1 MPRYVARRLLAGVP
15 LIVGVLAI
23 AFGLIH
29 LAPGDPIQALAGDG
43 GDAAYYA
50 AMRARYGLDRPV
62 PEQFGR
68 YALAILRGDLGY
80 SFSYGQPVSRVILD
94 RLPATLLLTGT
105 ALVLATALGIGLGV
119 LTALRPHGALDHTV
133 AVVTLTAYA
142 MPVFWLGQLLVLL
155 FAVRL
160 GLLPVQG
167 MISVREGYTGGRHLL
182 DVARHLALPALT
194 LALPQ
199 VALNARLMRTS
210 LREALAEEYIATA
223 RAKGLAERAVI
234 WRHALRNALLPV
246 VTALGGLFWLVG
258 TSVWCQRVNRG
269 ASPEGEDHP
278 QAGPGVVLAADRSYT
293 GPLSDASTVRWEPSL
308 AFKESP
314 CLLASYTAFSAPG
327 APPCT
332 PSAATSW
339 LPRSPPRRC

>member
-1 MPRYVARRLLAGVP
+1 MTAPLPRYVARRLLAGVP

-23 AFGLIH
+23 AFALIH

-50 AMRARYGLDRPV
+50 AMRARYGLDRPL

-80 SFSYGQPVSRVILD
+80 SFSYGQPVGRVILD

-105 ALVLATALGIGLGV
+105 ALVLSTALGILLGV
-119 LTALRPHGALDHTV
+119 LTAIRPHGPLDHGV
-133 AVVTLTAYA
+133 AVVTLIAYA
-142 MPVFWLGQLLVLL
+142 MPVFWLGQLLVLF
-155 FAVRL
+155 FAVQL
-160 GLLPVQG
+160 GALPVQG
-167 MISVREGYTGGRHLL
+167 MISVREGYTGGQHLL

-199 VALNARLMRTS
+199 LALNARLMRTS

-223 RAKGLAERAVI
+223 RAKGLSERAVL

-246 VTALGGLFWLVG
+246 VTALGGHLGILLTGAALTETVFAWPGLGRLLLDAALKRDYPLLMAIFLLV
-258 TSVWCQRVNRG
+258 SV
-269 ASPEGEDHP
+269 
-278 QAGPGVVLAADRSYT
+278 VVVAAN
-293 GPLSDASTVRWEPSL
+293 
-308 AFKESP
+308 
-314 CLLASYTAFSAPG
+314 LLTDILYTA
-327 APPCT
+327 
-332 PSAATSW
+332 
-339 LPRSPPRRC
+339 LDPRVRLG

>member
-1 MPRYVARRLLAGVP
+1 MTAPLPRYVARRLLAGLP

-23 AFGLIH
+23 AFALIH
-29 LAPGDPIQALAGDG
+29 LAPGDPLQALAGDG

-50 AMRARYGLDRPV
+50 AMRARYGLDRPL

-80 SFSYGQPVSRVILD
+80 SFSYGQPVGRVILD

-105 ALVLATALGIGLGV
+105 ALVLSTALGILLGV
-119 LTALRPHGALDHTV
+119 LTAIRPHGPLDHGV

-160 GLLPVQG
+160 GALPVQG

-199 VALNARLMRTS
+199 LALNARLMRTS
-210 LREALAEEYIATA
+210 LREVLAEEYIATA
-223 RAKGLAERAVI
+223 RAKGLSERAVL

-246 VTALGGLFWLVG
+246 VTALGGHLGVLLTGAALTETVFAWPGLGRLLLDAALKRDYPLLMAIFLLV
-258 TSVWCQRVNRG
+258 SVVVVAANLLTDILYTILDPRVRLG
-269 ASPEGEDHP
+269 
-278 QAGPGVVLAADRSYT
+278 
-293 GPLSDASTVRWEPSL
+293 
-308 AFKESP
+308 
-314 CLLASYTAFSAPG
+314 
-327 APPCT
+327 
-332 PSAATSW
+332 
-339 LPRSPPRRC
+339 

>member
-1 MPRYVARRLLAGVP
+1 MPRYIARRLLAGVP

-105 ALVLATALGIGLGV
+105 ALVLATALGLGLGV

-246 VTALGGLFWLVG
+246 VTALGGHLGVLLTGAALTETVFAWPGLGRLLLDAALKRDYPLLMAIFLLV
-258 TSVWCQRVNRG
+258 SV
-269 ASPEGEDHP
+269 
-278 QAGPGVVLAADRSYT
+278 VVVAAN
-293 GPLSDASTVRWEPSL
+293 
-308 AFKESP
+308 
-314 CLLASYTAFSAPG
+314 LLTDILYTA
-327 APPCT
+327 
-332 PSAATSW
+332 
-339 LPRSPPRRC
+339 LDPRVRLG

>member
-1 MPRYVARRLLAGVP
+1 MTVGPRFLPFFIARRLLAAVP
-15 LIVGVLAI
+15 LVIGVMAI
-23 AFGLIH
+23 AFTLIH

-50 AMRARYGLDRPV
+50 AMRARYGLDRPL

-68 YALAILRGDLGY
+68 YTLAILRGDLGY
-80 SFSYGQPVSRVILD
+80 SFSYGQPVGRVIVG

-105 ALVLATALGIGLGV
+105 ALALSTALGILLGV
-119 LTALRPHGALDHTV
+119 LTATRPHSALDHGV
-133 AVVTLTAYA
+133 AVATLTAYA

-167 MISVREGYTGGRHLL
+167 MVSVREGYTGARHLL

-199 VALNARLMRTS
+199 LALTARLTRTG

-223 RAKGLAERAVI
+223 RAKGLAERAVL

-246 VTALGGLFWLVG
+246 VTALGGHVGVLLTGAALTETVFAWPGLGRLLLDAALKRDYPLLMAIFLLV
-258 TSVWCQRVNRG
+258 SL
-269 ASPEGEDHP
+269 
-278 QAGPGVVLAADRSYT
+278 VVVAAN
-293 GPLSDASTVRWEPSL
+293 
-308 AFKESP
+308 
-314 CLLASYTAFSAPG
+314 LLTDLVYTA
-327 APPCT
+327 
-332 PSAATSW
+332 
-339 LPRSPPRRC
+339 LDPRVRLA

>member
-1 MPRYVARRLLAGVP
+1 VTARPALLSLFVIRRLLAAVP
-15 LIVGVLAI
+15 LVLGVMVI
-23 AFGLIH
+23 AFTLIH

-50 AMRARYGLDRPV
+50 AMRARYGLDRPM

-80 SFSYGQPVSRVILD
+80 SFSYGQPVDRVILA

-105 ALVLATALGIGLGV
+105 ALALSTALGILLGV
-119 LTALRPHGALDHTV
+119 LTATRPHGALDHGV

-142 MPVFWLGQLLVLL
+142 MPVFWLGQLLMLL

-167 MISVREGYTGGRHLL
+167 MVSVREGYTGARHLL
-182 DVARHLALPALT
+182 DVARHLALPVLT

-199 VALNARLMRTS
+199 LALTARLTRTG

-223 RAKGLAERAVI
+223 RAKGLAERAVL

-246 VTALGGLFWLVG
+246 VTALGGHVGVLLTGAALTETVFAWPGLGRLLLDAALKRDYPLLMAIFLLV
-258 TSVWCQRVNRG
+258 SVVVVVANLLTDLLYTTLDPRVR
-269 ASPEGEDHP
+269 
-278 QAGPGVVLAADRSYT
+278 LA
-293 GPLSDASTVRWEPSL
+293 
-308 AFKESP
+308 
-314 CLLASYTAFSAPG
+314 
-327 APPCT
+327 
-332 PSAATSW
+332 
-339 LPRSPPRRC
+339 

>member
-15 LIVGVLAI
+15 LIIGVLAI

-29 LAPGDPIQALAGDG
+29 LAPGDPIQVLAGDG

-50 AMRARYGLDRPV
+50 AMRARYGLDRPL

-80 SFSYGQPVSRVILD
+80 SFSYGQPVGRVILD

-105 ALVLATALGIGLGV
+105 ALVLATALGIVLGV

-133 AVVTLTAYA
+133 AVATLTAYA

-223 RAKGLAERAVI
+223 RAKGLAERAVL

-246 VTALGGLFWLVG
+246 VTALGGHLGILLTGAALTETVFAWPGLGRLLLDAALKRDYPLLMAIFLLV
-258 TSVWCQRVNRG
+258 
-269 ASPEGEDHP
+269 A
-278 QAGPGVVLAADRSYT
+278 VVVVVAN
-293 GPLSDASTVRWEPSL
+293 
-308 AFKESP
+308 
-314 CLLASYTAFSAPG
+314 LLTDILYTA
-327 APPCT
+327 
-332 PSAATSW
+332 
-339 LPRSPPRRC
+339 LDPRVRLG

>member
-1 MPRYVARRLLAGVP
+1 MPRYIARRLLAGVP

-199 VALNARLMRTS
+199 VALNERLMRTS

-246 VTALGGLFWLVG
+246 VTALGGHLGVLLTGAALTETVFAWPGLGRLLLDAALKRDYPLLMAIFLLV
-258 TSVWCQRVNRG
+258 SV
-269 ASPEGEDHP
+269 
-278 QAGPGVVLAADRSYT
+278 VVVAAN
-293 GPLSDASTVRWEPSL
+293 
-308 AFKESP
+308 
-314 CLLASYTAFSAPG
+314 LLTDILYTA
-327 APPCT
+327 
-332 PSAATSW
+332 
-339 LPRSPPRRC
+339 LDPRVRLG

>member
-1 MPRYVARRLLAGVP
+1 
-15 LIVGVLAI
+15 
-23 AFGLIH
+23 
-29 LAPGDPIQALAGDG
+29 
-43 GDAAYYA
+43 
-50 AMRARYGLDRPV
+50 MRARYGLDRPV

-246 VTALGGLFWLVG
+246 VTALGGHLGVLLTGAALTETVFAWPGLGRLLLDAALKRDYPLLMAIFLLV
-258 TSVWCQRVNRG
+258 SV
-269 ASPEGEDHP
+269 
-278 QAGPGVVLAADRSYT
+278 VVVAAN
-293 GPLSDASTVRWEPSL
+293 
-308 AFKESP
+308 
-314 CLLASYTAFSAPG
+314 LLTDILYTA
-327 APPCT
+327 
-332 PSAATSW
+332 
-339 LPRSPPRRC
+339 LDPRVRLG

>member
-1 MPRYVARRLLAGVP
+1 MTAAMPRYIARRLLAGVP

-105 ALVLATALGIGLGV
+105 ALVLATALGLGLGV

-199 VALNARLMRTS
+199 VALNERLMRTS

-246 VTALGGLFWLVG
+246 VTALGGHLGVLLTGAALTETVFAWPGLGRLLLDAALKRDYPLLMAIFLLV
-258 TSVWCQRVNRG
+258 SV
-269 ASPEGEDHP
+269 
-278 QAGPGVVLAADRSYT
+278 VVVAAN
-293 GPLSDASTVRWEPSL
+293 
-308 AFKESP
+308 
-314 CLLASYTAFSAPG
+314 LLTDILYTA
-327 APPCT
+327 
-332 PSAATSW
+332 
-339 LPRSPPRRC
+339 LDPRVRLG

>member
-1 MPRYVARRLLAGVP
+1 MTATMPRYVARRLLAGVP
-15 LIVGVLAI
+15 LIVGVLVI

-246 VTALGGLFWLVG
+246 VTALGGHLGVLLTGAALTETVFAWPGLGRLLLDAALKRDYPLLMAIFLLV
-258 TSVWCQRVNRG
+258 SV
-269 ASPEGEDHP
+269 
-278 QAGPGVVLAADRSYT
+278 VVVAAN
-293 GPLSDASTVRWEPSL
+293 
-308 AFKESP
+308 
-314 CLLASYTAFSAPG
+314 LLTDILYTA
-327 APPCT
+327 
-332 PSAATSW
+332 
-339 LPRSPPRRC
+339 LDPRVRLG